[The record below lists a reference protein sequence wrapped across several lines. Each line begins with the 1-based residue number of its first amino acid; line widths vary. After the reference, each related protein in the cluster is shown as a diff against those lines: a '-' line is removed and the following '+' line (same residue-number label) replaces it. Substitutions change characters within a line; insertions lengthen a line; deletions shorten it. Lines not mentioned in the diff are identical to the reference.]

1 MFQSLTGS
9 IHTESKLAPILS
21 VMTFQSLTGSIHT
34 QFFYCKVHLHNP
46 VSIPHRFNS
55 HIDILGLDIFKFCWF
70 QSLTGSIHTAVE
82 IKSVDRFTLFQSLT
96 GSIHTPYRTRGWSRR
111 VLVSIPHR
119 FNSHFS
125 LLVLLLK
132 LYFLFQSLTG
142 SIHTNLKADMNF
154 IFKEFQ
160 SLTGSIHTWDTTWRI
175 WRASSVSI
183 PHRFNSHWLIS

>member
-96 GSIHTPYRTRGWSRR
+96 GSIHTEKLAKSRAIEIA
-111 VLVSIPHR
+111 VSIPHR
-119 FNSHFS
+119 FNSHTEKIS
-125 LLVLLLK
+125 VSVRIGNR
-132 LYFLFQSLTG
+132 FQSLTG
-142 SIHTNLKADMNF
+142 SIHTLA
-154 IFKEFQ
+154 
-160 SLTGSIHTWDTTWRI
+160 
-175 WRASSVSI
+175 
-183 PHRFNSHWLIS
+183 